1 MTTIYDTSILPYN
14 GDGKTYMESLEIDSW
29 NKFVDVAMES
39 VGMSDN
45 IEIKDFLYKYPDSI
59 VYEKA
64 VNPNSEISKLL
75 KEAKNE
81 YKTSLKKARKA
92 VKTGD
97 KNTAHKEVNNAISAL
112 MKAQKSSEKIMKE
125 DSTSFNS
132 AMGFV
137 IVTLIDCAKLLLV
150 TFATGGFGTVFVAGY
165 QAIKDIVAVLQTSMN
180 KKDMQPEDYNMLW
193 IRHKTLYAKLIKQL
207 EVFDKSIDEDVDKA
221 TGKNDDNTSFKDKVS
236 AKAKDIKSDIDAK
249 AENIKA
255 KFKKESTDEVDE
267 NAASVVGS
275 LLPQGQGAS
284 GVDDD
289 TVEDMVDSDE
299 DSIIESASDIEWRYV
314 SPLKSKKLIDEF
326 EKLQNYKFPSDY
338 KSIVF
343 KYNGGYPPKN
353 KNLFNAKT
361 YGENVFAGLYSFN
374 KDDDYD
380 KIWSVNKPDENYTFD
395 RNNEPFDKSKYVAFG
410 MTPNGDYL
418 CFVKSNNSIVVVDHE
433 RATNNIYRVAGS
445 FSEFIN
451 NLYSETDDNKFE
463 KDIKES
469 YDEGL
474 IYTTSMMCEAGGIK
488 ETADKI
494 IQKIK
499 SIGHGKDGEVRRN
512 VVQKASKLQTSI
524 ILNQI
529 RMKVE
534 VAKDPKNGKN
544 TATYKNALRETIRL
558 EKELRKI
565 IDLMSD
571 AEKSAF
577 IAFCRELNDSS
588 KETETSMIIDA
599 KESRKATIT
608 TNQGDGKKINKKLG
622 IKTEASE
629 ESSKTDDK
637 KNTKEISSSGL
648 SKLSKIYYAQL
659 DLLEANQE
667 VIVYKRAGIPDKI
680 DKNSDENIKK
690 IEEKIKTMKEALNP
704 AEKVAFTGFT
714 SKAQGVYNKY
724 TSQAV
729 KDITNSED
737 ADDAEATLIDIVD
750 QENAE
755 IAKMYPKYLEDYLEE
770 SVSDYYSEA
779 ANIDKE
785 IQEYIDRLNDKG
797 YKTLYSS
804 PGHNNIRAKED
815 PNKDGVYY
823 GKIYNDARIMFDDDY
838 DFGEAPKYWH
848 WRQVDNKSYLDITPI
863 TFNGDKGTRDKQY
876 AEWKKKYLK
885 SLSDWIDELPDI
897 SDNGKKKDDS
907 DDSKDNNENTDTTDK
922 KDTEEEV
929 KDVEES
935 VMTDLFASMGMI
947 YE

>member
-1 MTTIYDTSILPYN
+1 MTNIYDTSILPYN
-14 GDGKTYMESLEIDSW
+14 GYDNTYMESFEIDSW

-39 VGMSDN
+39 VGMDDN
-45 IEIKDFLYKYPDSI
+45 IEIKDFLYKYADSV

-64 VNPNSEISKLL
+64 INPNSEISKLL

-81 YKTSLKKARKA
+81 YKTNLKKARKA
-92 VKTGD
+92 IKTGD
-97 KNTAHKEVNNAISAL
+97 RATAHKEINNAISAL

-137 IVTLIDCAKLLLV
+137 VVTLIDCAKLFLV
-150 TFATGGFGTVFVAGY
+150 TLATGGIGTVFVAGY
-165 QAIKDIVAVLQTSMN
+165 QAIKDIVAVLQSSMN

-193 IRHKTLYAKLIKQL
+193 LRHKTLYSKLIKQL
-207 EVFDKSIDEDVDKA
+207 EVFDKSIDEAADKA
-221 TGKNDDNTSFKDKVS
+221 TGKNNVNSTSLKDKVS
-236 AKAKDIKSDIDAK
+236 AKAKDIKSGIDTK

-255 KFKKESTDEVDE
+255 KFKKESADEVDE
-267 NAASVVGS
+267 NAASVIGS
-275 LLPQGQGAS
+275 LLPQGQGAY
-284 GVDDD
+284 GVNDD

-299 DSIIESASDIEWRYV
+299 D
-314 SPLKSKKLIDEF
+314 
-326 EKLQNYKFPSDY
+326 N
-338 KSIVF
+338 
-343 KYNGGYPPKN
+343 
-353 KNLFNAKT
+353 
-361 YGENVFAGLYSFN
+361 
-374 KDDDYD
+374 
-380 KIWSVNKPDENYTFD
+380 FD
-395 RNNEPFDKSKYVAFG
+395 Q
-410 MTPNGDYL
+410 L
-418 CFVKSNNSIVVVDHE
+418 E
-433 RATNNIYRVAGS
+433 R
-445 FSEFIN
+445 
-451 NLYSETDDNKFE
+451 
-463 KDIKES
+463 DIKES
-469 YDEGL
+469 YDENI

-512 VVQKASKLQTSI
+512 VIQKASKLQTSI

-558 EKELRKI
+558 EKDLRKVI
-565 IDLMSD
+565 EIMSD

-577 IAFCRELNDSS
+577 TAFCRELSKSS
-588 KETETSMIIDA
+588 KETETAMVSDA
-599 KESRKATIT
+599 KDARKSTIT

-622 IKTEASE
+622 IKTESVFDNIKKSSFDKICEHQLAIIALSNGVWKIFDELGYSE
-629 ESSKTDDK
+629 RYGDRESLIKQHEDKIQKINDKLTPDEKKEFNKFKETALNIYNKYTKQAIRNVIKSEPYTEKEVKKAAEECDNKAKAELRKLYPGSKISLLKESADDK
-637 KNTKEISSSGL
+637 KTSGD

-680 DKNSDENIKK
+680 DKKSSENIKK
-690 IEEKIKTMKEALNP
+690 IEEKIKTMKEGLNP

-714 SKAQGVYNKY
+714 SKAQGIYNKY

-729 KDITNSED
+729 KEITNSED

-804 PGHNNIRAKED
+804 PGHQNIKAKED

-823 GKIYNDARIMFDDDY
+823 GKIYNDARIMFDDKY
-838 DFGEAPKYWH
+838 NFGVAPKYWY
-848 WRQVDNKSYLDITPI
+848 WRQVDGKSYLDIIPI
-863 TFNGDKGTRDKQY
+863 TFNRDKDSRDKQY

-885 SLSDWIDELPDI
+885 SLSDWIDELPDA
-897 SDNGKKKDDS
+897 SDNGKKKDES
-907 DDSKDNNENTDTTDK
+907 DGSKGNTEDIDTTDK
-922 KDTEEEV
+922 NDTTEEEV
-929 KDVEES
+929 KDMEES
-935 VMTDLFASMGMI
+935 VMSNLFASMGII
-947 YE
+947 YG

>member
-1 MTTIYDTSILPYN
+1 MTNIYDTSILQYN
-14 GDGKTYMESLEIDSW
+14 GDGNAYMESLEIDSW

-45 IEIKDFLYKYPDSI
+45 IEIKDFLYKYADSM

-64 VNPNSEISKLL
+64 VDPNREISKLL
-75 KEAKNE
+75 REAKNE

-92 VKTGD
+92 IKTGD
-97 KNTAHKEVNNAISAL
+97 KNTAHTEVNNAIAAL
-112 MKAQKSSEKIMKE
+112 TKAQKSSEKIMKE

-137 IVTLIDCAKLLLV
+137 VVTLIDCAKYLLI
-150 TFATGGFGTVFVAGY
+150 TIATGGIGTVFVAGY
-165 QAIKDIVAVLQTSMN
+165 KAIKDIVAVLQSSMN

-193 IRHKTLYAKLIKQL
+193 IRHKTLYSKLIKQL
-207 EVFDKSIDEDVDKA
+207 EVFDKSIDDAADKA
-221 TGKNDDNTSFKDKVS
+221 TGKNTGDNTSLKDKVS
-236 AKAKDIKSDIDAK
+236 AKAKNIKSGIDAK
-249 AENIKA
+249 AESIKA

-267 NAASVVGS
+267 TASTIGA

-299 DSIIESASDIEWRYV
+299 D
-314 SPLKSKKLIDEF
+314 
-326 EKLQNYKFPSDY
+326 
-338 KSIVF
+338 
-343 KYNGGYPPKN
+343 
-353 KNLFNAKT
+353 NLDQ
-361 YGENVFAGLYSFN
+361 L
-374 KDDDYD
+374 
-380 KIWSVNKPDENYTFD
+380 
-395 RNNEPFDKSKYVAFG
+395 
-410 MTPNGDYL
+410 
-418 CFVKSNNSIVVVDHE
+418 E
-433 RATNNIYRVAGS
+433 R
-445 FSEFIN
+445 
-451 NLYSETDDNKFE
+451 
-463 KDIKES
+463 DIKES
-469 YDEGL
+469 YDENI

-488 ETADKI
+488 EAADKI

-512 VVQKASKLQTSI
+512 VIQKASKLQTSI

-558 EKELRKI
+558 EKDLRKVI
-565 IDLMSD
+565 GLMSD
-571 AEKSAF
+571 AEKDAF
-577 IAFCRELNDSS
+577 TAFCRELSKSS
-588 KETETSMIIDA
+588 KETETAMVSDA
-599 KESRKATIT
+599 KEARKATIT
-608 TNQGDGKKINKKLG
+608 TNQGDGTKINKKLG
-622 IKTEASE
+622 IKTESGKVKVFDKASWHIDGGEDPKKVVTRFKDIFICLKKLHLLNDDGLEVLDNAMDDSVSLHQGLVTDEGYDFLTKYYDKSIIASE
-629 ESSKTDDK
+629 LK
-637 KNTKEISSSGL
+637 KNYEIFKKEYVKTEAATDKQSLGN

-680 DKNSDENIKK
+680 DKKSAENIKK
-690 IEEKIKTMKEALNP
+690 IEEKIKTMKEGLNP

-729 KDITNSED
+729 KEITNSED
-737 ADDAEATLIDIVD
+737 ADDAEATLVDIVD

-770 SVSDYYSEA
+770 SVYDYYSEA

-785 IQEYIDRLNDKG
+785 MQKYIDKLNDKG

-804 PGHNNIRAKED
+804 PGHDNIRAKED

-823 GKIYNDARIMFDDDY
+823 GKIYCDARLMFGDNY

-848 WRQVDNKSYLDITPI
+848 WRQVDGKSYLDITPI
-863 TFNGDKGTRDKQY
+863 TFKGDDSSRDKQY
-876 AEWKKKYLK
+876 AEWKEKYLK
-885 SLSDWIDELPDI
+885 SLDEWIDELPDA
-897 SDNGKKKDDS
+897 SDNGKKKKDDS
-907 DDSKDNNENTDTTDK
+907 DDSKDNTEDTDTADK
-922 KDTEEEV
+922 KDAEEEV
-929 KDVEES
+929 KEVEES
-935 VMTDLFASMGMI
+935 VMTDLFASMGMF
-947 YE
+947 YV

>member
-1 MTTIYDTSILPYN
+1 MTNIYDTSILSYN
-14 GDGKTYMESLEIDSW
+14 GDGNAYMESLEIDSW

-45 IEIKDFLYKYPDSI
+45 IEIKDFLYKYADSM

-75 KEAKNE
+75 REAKNE

-92 VKTGD
+92 IKTGD
-97 KNTAHKEVNNAISAL
+97 KNTAHAEVNNAIAAL
-112 MKAQKSSEKIMKE
+112 TKAQKSSEKIMKE

-137 IVTLIDCAKLLLV
+137 VVTLIDCAKYLLI
-150 TFATGGFGTVFVAGY
+150 TIATGIGAVFVAGY
-165 QAIKDIVAVLQTSMN
+165 KAIKDIVAVLQSSMN

-207 EVFDKSIDEDVDKA
+207 EVFDKSIDEAADKA
-221 TGKNDDNTSFKDKVS
+221 TGKNTGDNTSLKDKVS
-236 AKAKDIKSDIDAK
+236 AKAKDIKSGIDAK
-249 AENIKA
+249 AESIKA

-267 NAASVVGS
+267 TASTIGS
-275 LLPQGQGAS
+275 LLPQGQGVS
-284 GVDDD
+284 GVNDD

-299 DSIIESASDIEWRYV
+299 D
-314 SPLKSKKLIDEF
+314 
-326 EKLQNYKFPSDY
+326 
-338 KSIVF
+338 
-343 KYNGGYPPKN
+343 
-353 KNLFNAKT
+353 NLDQ
-361 YGENVFAGLYSFN
+361 L
-374 KDDDYD
+374 
-380 KIWSVNKPDENYTFD
+380 
-395 RNNEPFDKSKYVAFG
+395 
-410 MTPNGDYL
+410 
-418 CFVKSNNSIVVVDHE
+418 E
-433 RATNNIYRVAGS
+433 R
-445 FSEFIN
+445 
-451 NLYSETDDNKFE
+451 
-463 KDIKES
+463 DIKES
-469 YDEGL
+469 YDENI

-488 ETADKI
+488 EAADKI

-512 VVQKASKLQTSI
+512 VIQKASKLQTSI

-558 EKELRKI
+558 EKDLRKVI
-565 IDLMSD
+565 ELMSD

-577 IAFCRELNDSS
+577 TAFCRELSKSS
-588 KETETSMIIDA
+588 KETETSMISDA
-599 KESRKATIT
+599 KEARKATIT

-622 IKTEASE
+622 IKTEA
-629 ESSKTDDK
+629 TDDTK
-637 KNTKEISSSGL
+637 KDTKEVSGSN

-680 DKNSDENIKK
+680 DKKSAENIKK
-690 IEEKIKTMKEALNP
+690 IEEKIKTMKEGLNP

-729 KDITNSED
+729 KEITNSED
-737 ADDAEATLIDIVD
+737 ADDAEATLVDIVD

-785 IQEYIDRLNDKG
+785 MQKYIDKLNDKG

-804 PGHNNIRAKED
+804 PGHDNIRAKED
-815 PNKDGVYY
+815 TNKDGVYY
-823 GKIYNDARIMFDDDY
+823 GKIYNDARLMFGADY
-838 DFGEAPKYWH
+838 NFGEAPKYWH
-848 WRQVDNKSYLDITPI
+848 WRQVDGKSYLDITPI
-863 TFNGDKGTRDKQY
+863 TFKGDDSSRDKQY

-885 SLSDWIDELPDI
+885 SLDEWIDGLPDA
-897 SDNGKKKDDS
+897 SDNGKKKNGDS
-907 DDSKDNNENTDTTDK
+907 DDSNDNTEDTDTADK
-922 KDTEEEV
+922 KDAEEEV
-929 KDVEES
+929 KEVEES
-935 VMTDLFASMGMI
+935 VMTDLFASMGMF
-947 YE
+947 YV

>member
-1 MTTIYDTSILPYN
+1 MTNIYDTSILPYN
-14 GDGKTYMESLEIDSW
+14 GYDNTYMESFEIDSW

-39 VGMSDN
+39 VGMDDN
-45 IEIKDFLYKYPDSI
+45 IEIKDFLYKYADSV

-64 VNPNSEISKLL
+64 INPNSEISKLL

-81 YKTSLKKARKA
+81 YKTNLKKARKA
-92 VKTGD
+92 IKTGD
-97 KNTAHKEVNNAISAL
+97 RATAHKEINNAISAL

-137 IVTLIDCAKLLLV
+137 VVTLIDCAKLFLV
-150 TFATGGFGTVFVAGY
+150 TLATGGIGTVFVAGY
-165 QAIKDIVAVLQTSMN
+165 QAIKDIVAVLQSSMN

-193 IRHKTLYAKLIKQL
+193 LRHKTLYSKLIKQL
-207 EVFDKSIDEDVDKA
+207 EVFDKSIDDAVDKD
-221 TGKNDDNTSFKDKVS
+221 TGKNTGNNTSLKDKVS
-236 AKAKDIKSDIDAK
+236 AKAKDIKSKIDTK

-255 KFKKESTDEVDE
+255 KFKKESADEVDE
-267 NAASVVGS
+267 NAASVVSS
-275 LLPQGQGAS
+275 LLPQGQGAY
-284 GVDDD
+284 GVNDD

-299 DSIIESASDIEWRYV
+299 DN
-314 SPLKSKKLIDEF
+314 IDQF
-326 EKLQNYKFPSDY
+326 E
-338 KSIVF
+338 
-343 KYNGGYPPKN
+343 
-353 KNLFNAKT
+353 
-361 YGENVFAGLYSFN
+361 
-374 KDDDYD
+374 
-380 KIWSVNKPDENYTFD
+380 
-395 RNNEPFDKSKYVAFG
+395 R
-410 MTPNGDYL
+410 
-418 CFVKSNNSIVVVDHE
+418 
-433 RATNNIYRVAGS
+433 
-445 FSEFIN
+445 
-451 NLYSETDDNKFE
+451 
-463 KDIKES
+463 DIKES
-469 YDEGL
+469 YDENI

-499 SIGHGKDGEVRRN
+499 NIGHGKDGEVRRN
-512 VVQKASKLQTSI
+512 VIQKASKLQTSI

-558 EKELRKI
+558 EKDLRKVI
-565 IDLMSD
+565 GLMSD
-571 AEKSAF
+571 VEKDAF
-577 IAFCRELNDSS
+577 TAFCRELSKSS
-588 KETETSMIIDA
+588 KETETTMVSDA
-599 KESRKATIT
+599 KEARKATIT

-622 IKTEASE
+622 IKTEAA
-629 ESSKTDDK
+629 DDTK
-637 KNTKEISSSGL
+637 KDTKEASGNN
-648 SKLSKIYYAQL
+648 KLSKIYYTQL

-680 DKNSDENIKK
+680 DKKSAENIKK
-690 IEEKIKTMKEALNP
+690 IEEKIKAMKECLNP

-714 SKAQGVYNKY
+714 SKAQGIYNKY

-729 KDITNSED
+729 KEITNSED

-804 PGHNNIRAKED
+804 PGHQNIKAKED

-823 GKIYNDARIMFDDDY
+823 EKIYNDARIMFDDKY
-838 DFGEAPKYWH
+838 NFGVAPKYWY
-848 WRQVDNKSYLDITPI
+848 WRQVDGKSYLDIIPI
-863 TFNGDKGTRDKQY
+863 TFSRDKDSRDKQY

-885 SLSDWIDELPDI
+885 SLSDWIDELPDA
-897 SDNGKKKDDS
+897 SDNGKKKDES
-907 DDSKDNNENTDTTDK
+907 YDSKGNAEDIDTTDK
-922 KDTEEEV
+922 NDTTEEEV
-929 KDVEES
+929 KEVEES
-935 VMTDLFASMGMI
+935 VMSNLFASMGMI
-947 YE
+947 YG

>member
-1 MTTIYDTSILPYN
+1 MTNIYDTSILSYN
-14 GDGKTYMESLEIDSW
+14 GDGNAYMESLEIDSW

-45 IEIKDFLYKYPDSI
+45 IEIKDFLYKYADSM

-64 VNPNSEISKLL
+64 VDPNREISKLL
-75 KEAKNE
+75 REAKNE

-92 VKTGD
+92 IKTGD
-97 KNTAHKEVNNAISAL
+97 KNTAHAEVNNAIAAL
-112 MKAQKSSEKIMKE
+112 TKAQKSSEKIMKE

-137 IVTLIDCAKLLLV
+137 VVTLIDCAKYLLI
-150 TFATGGFGTVFVAGY
+150 TIATGGIGTVFVAGY
-165 QAIKDIVAVLQTSMN
+165 KAIKDIVAVLQSSMN

-207 EVFDKSIDEDVDKA
+207 EVFDKSIDDAADKA
-221 TGKNDDNTSFKDKVS
+221 TGKNTDDKTSLKDKVS
-236 AKAKDIKSDIDAK
+236 AKAES
-249 AENIKA
+249 IKA

-267 NAASVVGS
+267 TASTIGS
-275 LLPQGQGAS
+275 LLPQGQGVS

-299 DSIIESASDIEWRYV
+299 D
-314 SPLKSKKLIDEF
+314 
-326 EKLQNYKFPSDY
+326 
-338 KSIVF
+338 
-343 KYNGGYPPKN
+343 
-353 KNLFNAKT
+353 NLDQ
-361 YGENVFAGLYSFN
+361 L
-374 KDDDYD
+374 
-380 KIWSVNKPDENYTFD
+380 
-395 RNNEPFDKSKYVAFG
+395 
-410 MTPNGDYL
+410 
-418 CFVKSNNSIVVVDHE
+418 E
-433 RATNNIYRVAGS
+433 R
-445 FSEFIN
+445 
-451 NLYSETDDNKFE
+451 
-463 KDIKES
+463 DIKES
-469 YDEGL
+469 YDENI

-488 ETADKI
+488 EAADKI

-499 SIGHGKDGEVRRN
+499 SIGHGKDDEVRRN
-512 VVQKASKLQTSI
+512 VIQKASKLQTSI

-558 EKELRKI
+558 EKDLRKVI
-565 IDLMSD
+565 GLMSD
-571 AEKSAF
+571 AEKDAF
-577 IAFCRELNDSS
+577 TAFCRELSKSS
-588 KETETSMIIDA
+588 KETETAMVSDA
-599 KESRKATIT
+599 KEARKATIT

-622 IKTEASE
+622 IKTEAA
-629 ESSKTDDK
+629 DDTK
-637 KNTKEISSSGL
+637 KDTKEVSG
-648 SKLSKIYYAQL
+648 SNNKLSKIYYAQL

-680 DKNSDENIKK
+680 DKKSADNIKK
-690 IEEKIKTMKEALNP
+690 IEEKIKSMKEGLNP

-729 KDITNSED
+729 KEITNSED
-737 ADDAEATLIDIVD
+737 ADDAEATLVDIVD

-770 SVSDYYSEA
+770 SVYDYYSEA

-785 IQEYIDRLNDKG
+785 MQKYIDKLNNKG

-804 PGHNNIRAKED
+804 PGHDNIRAKED

-823 GKIYNDARIMFDDDY
+823 GKIYCDARLMFGDNY

-848 WRQVDNKSYLDITPI
+848 WRHVDGKSYLDITPI
-863 TFNGDKGTRDKQY
+863 TFKGDDGSRDKQY
-876 AEWKKKYLK
+876 AEWKEKYLK
-885 SLSDWIDELPDI
+885 SLDEWIDELPDA
-897 SDNGKKKDDS
+897 SDNGKKKKDDS
-907 DDSKDNNENTDTTDK
+907 DDSKDSIEDADTTDK

-929 KDVEES
+929 KEVEES
-935 VMTDLFASMGMI
+935 VMTDLFASMGMF
-947 YE
+947 YV

>member
-1 MTTIYDTSILPYN
+1 MTNIYDTSILPYN
-14 GDGKTYMESLEIDSW
+14 GMESLEIDSW

-39 VGMSDN
+39 VGMDDN
-45 IEIKDFLYKYPDSI
+45 IEIKDFLYKYADSV

-64 VNPNSEISKLL
+64 INPNSEISKLL

-81 YKTSLKKARKA
+81 YKTNLKKARKA
-92 VKTGD
+92 IKTGD
-97 KNTAHKEVNNAISAL
+97 RATAHKEINNAISAL

-137 IVTLIDCAKLLLV
+137 VVTLIDCAKLFLV
-150 TFATGGFGTVFVAGY
+150 TLATGGIGTAFVAGY
-165 QAIKDIVAVLQTSMN
+165 QAIKDIVAVLQSSMN

-207 EVFDKSIDEDVDKA
+207 EVFDKSIDEAADKA
-221 TGKNDDNTSFKDKVS
+221 TGKNNVNSTSFKDKVS
-236 AKAKDIKSDIDAK
+236 AKAKDIKSKIDTK

-255 KFKKESTDEVDE
+255 KFKKESADDVDE
-267 NAASVVGS
+267 NAASVVSS
-275 LLPQGQGAS
+275 LLPQGQGAY
-284 GVDDD
+284 GVNDD

-299 DSIIESASDIEWRYV
+299 DN
-314 SPLKSKKLIDEF
+314 IDQF
-326 EKLQNYKFPSDY
+326 E
-338 KSIVF
+338 
-343 KYNGGYPPKN
+343 
-353 KNLFNAKT
+353 
-361 YGENVFAGLYSFN
+361 
-374 KDDDYD
+374 
-380 KIWSVNKPDENYTFD
+380 
-395 RNNEPFDKSKYVAFG
+395 R
-410 MTPNGDYL
+410 
-418 CFVKSNNSIVVVDHE
+418 
-433 RATNNIYRVAGS
+433 
-445 FSEFIN
+445 
-451 NLYSETDDNKFE
+451 
-463 KDIKES
+463 DIKES
-469 YDEGL
+469 YDENI

-499 SIGHGKDGEVRRN
+499 NIGHGKDGEVRRN
-512 VVQKASKLQTSI
+512 VIQKASKLQTSI

-558 EKELRKI
+558 EKDLRKVI
-565 IDLMSD
+565 GLMSD
-571 AEKSAF
+571 VEKDAF
-577 IAFCRELNDSS
+577 TAFCRELSKSS
-588 KETETSMIIDA
+588 KETETTMVSDA
-599 KESRKATIT
+599 KEARKATIT

-622 IKTEASE
+622 IKTEAA
-629 ESSKTDDK
+629 DDTK
-637 KNTKEISSSGL
+637 KDTKEASGNN
-648 SKLSKIYYAQL
+648 KLSKIYYTQL

-667 VIVYKRAGIPDKI
+667 IIVYKRAGIPDKI
-680 DKNSDENIKK
+680 DKKSDENIKK
-690 IEEKIKTMKEALNP
+690 IEEKIKTMKEGLNP

-714 SKAQGVYNKY
+714 SKAQGIYNKY

-729 KDITNSED
+729 KEITNSED

-804 PGHNNIRAKED
+804 PGHQNIKAKED

-823 GKIYNDARIMFDDDY
+823 GKIYNDARIMFDDKY
-838 DFGEAPKYWH
+838 NFGVAPKYWY
-848 WRQVDNKSYLDITPI
+848 WRQVDGKSYLDIIPI
-863 TFNGDKGTRDKQY
+863 TFNRDKDSRDKQY

-885 SLSDWIDELPDI
+885 SLSDWIDELPDA
-897 SDNGKKKDDS
+897 SDNGKKKDES
-907 DDSKDNNENTDTTDK
+907 DDSKGNTEDSKNTDK
-922 KDTEEEV
+922 NDTSEEEV
-929 KDVEES
+929 KDMEES
-935 VMTDLFASMGMI
+935 VMSNLFASMGMI
-947 YE
+947 YG

>member
-1 MTTIYDTSILPYN
+1 MTNIYDTSILPYN
-14 GDGKTYMESLEIDSW
+14 GYDNTYMESLEIDSW

-39 VGMSDN
+39 VGMDDN
-45 IEIKDFLYKYPDSI
+45 IEIKDFLYKYADSV

-64 VNPNSEISKLL
+64 INPNSEISKLL

-81 YKTSLKKARKA
+81 YKTNLKKARKA
-92 VKTGD
+92 IKTGD
-97 KNTAHKEVNNAISAL
+97 RATAHKEINNAISAL

-137 IVTLIDCAKLLLV
+137 VVTLIDCAKLFLV
-150 TFATGGFGTVFVAGY
+150 TLATGGIGTVFVAGY
-165 QAIKDIVAVLQTSMN
+165 QAIKDIVAVLQSSMN

-193 IRHKTLYAKLIKQL
+193 LRHKTLYSKLIKQL
-207 EVFDKSIDEDVDKA
+207 EVFDKSIDEAADKA
-221 TGKNDDNTSFKDKVS
+221 TGNNNVNSTSLKDKVS
-236 AKAKDIKSDIDAK
+236 AKAKDIKSKIDTK

-255 KFKKESTDEVDE
+255 KFKKESADDVDE
-267 NAASVVGS
+267 NAASVVSS
-275 LLPQGQGAS
+275 LLPQGQGAY
-284 GVDDD
+284 GVNDD

-299 DSIIESASDIEWRYV
+299 D
-314 SPLKSKKLIDEF
+314 
-326 EKLQNYKFPSDY
+326 N
-338 KSIVF
+338 
-343 KYNGGYPPKN
+343 
-353 KNLFNAKT
+353 
-361 YGENVFAGLYSFN
+361 
-374 KDDDYD
+374 
-380 KIWSVNKPDENYTFD
+380 FD
-395 RNNEPFDKSKYVAFG
+395 Q
-410 MTPNGDYL
+410 L
-418 CFVKSNNSIVVVDHE
+418 E
-433 RATNNIYRVAGS
+433 R
-445 FSEFIN
+445 
-451 NLYSETDDNKFE
+451 
-463 KDIKES
+463 DIKES
-469 YDEGL
+469 YDENI

-499 SIGHGKDGEVRRN
+499 NIGHGKDGEVRRN
-512 VVQKASKLQTSI
+512 VIQKASKLQTSI

-558 EKELRKI
+558 EKDLRKVI
-565 IDLMSD
+565 GLMSD
-571 AEKSAF
+571 VEKDAF
-577 IAFCRELNDSS
+577 TAFCRELSKSS
-588 KETETSMIIDA
+588 KETETTMVSDA
-599 KESRKATIT
+599 KEARKATIT

-622 IKTEASE
+622 IKTEAA
-629 ESSKTDDK
+629 DDTK
-637 KNTKEISSSGL
+637 KDTKEASGNN
-648 SKLSKIYYAQL
+648 KLSKIYYTQL

-667 VIVYKRAGIPDKI
+667 IIVYKRAGIPDKI
-680 DKNSDENIKK
+680 DKKSAENIKK
-690 IEEKIKTMKEALNP
+690 IEEKIKAMKECLNP

-729 KDITNSED
+729 KEIINSED

-804 PGHNNIRAKED
+804 PGHQNIKAKED

-823 GKIYNDARIMFDDDY
+823 GKIYNDARIMFDDKY
-838 DFGEAPKYWH
+838 NFGVAPKYWY
-848 WRQVDNKSYLDITPI
+848 WRQVDGKSYLDIIPI
-863 TFNGDKGTRDKQY
+863 TFSRDKDSRDKQY
-876 AEWKKKYLK
+876 SEWKKKYLK
-885 SLSDWIDELPDI
+885 SLSDWIDELPDA
-897 SDNGKKKDDS
+897 SDNGKKKDES
-907 DDSKDNNENTDTTDK
+907 DDSKGNTEDSKTTDK
-922 KDTEEEV
+922 NDTSEEEV
-929 KDVEES
+929 KDMEES
-935 VMTDLFASMGMI
+935 VMSNLFASMGMI
-947 YE
+947 YG

>member
-1 MTTIYDTSILPYN
+1 MTNIYDTSILSYN
-14 GDGKTYMESLEIDSW
+14 GDGNAYMESLEIDSW

-45 IEIKDFLYKYPDSI
+45 IEIKDFLYKYADSM

-75 KEAKNE
+75 REAKNE

-92 VKTGD
+92 IKTGD
-97 KNTAHKEVNNAISAL
+97 KATAHNEVNNAIAAL
-112 MKAQKSSEKIMKE
+112 TKAQKSSEKIMKE

-137 IVTLIDCAKLLLV
+137 VVTLIDCAKYLLV
-150 TFATGGFGTVFVAGY
+150 TLATGGIGTVFVAGY
-165 QAIKDIVAVLQTSMN
+165 KAIKDIVAVLQSSMN

-207 EVFDKSIDEDVDKA
+207 EVFDKSIDEAADKA
-221 TGKNDDNTSFKDKVS
+221 TGKNTGDNTSLKDKVS
-236 AKAKDIKSDIDAK
+236 AKAKDIKSGIDAK
-249 AENIKA
+249 AESIKA

-267 NAASVVGS
+267 TASTIGS

-299 DSIIESASDIEWRYV
+299 D
-314 SPLKSKKLIDEF
+314 
-326 EKLQNYKFPSDY
+326 
-338 KSIVF
+338 
-343 KYNGGYPPKN
+343 
-353 KNLFNAKT
+353 NLDQ
-361 YGENVFAGLYSFN
+361 L
-374 KDDDYD
+374 
-380 KIWSVNKPDENYTFD
+380 
-395 RNNEPFDKSKYVAFG
+395 
-410 MTPNGDYL
+410 
-418 CFVKSNNSIVVVDHE
+418 E
-433 RATNNIYRVAGS
+433 R
-445 FSEFIN
+445 
-451 NLYSETDDNKFE
+451 
-463 KDIKES
+463 DIKES
-469 YDEGL
+469 YDENI

-488 ETADKI
+488 EAADKI

-512 VVQKASKLQTSI
+512 VIQKASKLQTSI

-558 EKELRKI
+558 EKDLRKVI
-565 IDLMSD
+565 GLMSD

-577 IAFCRELNDSS
+577 TAFCRELSKSS
-588 KETETSMIIDA
+588 KETETTMVSDA
-599 KESRKATIT
+599 KEARKATIT

-622 IKTEASE
+622 IKTEAA
-629 ESSKTDDK
+629 DNK
-637 KNTKEISSSGL
+637 KKADTKETSGNN
-648 SKLSKIYYAQL
+648 KLSKIYYAQL

-680 DKNSDENIKK
+680 DKKSAENIKK
-690 IEEKIKTMKEALNP
+690 IEEKIKTMKEGLNP

-729 KDITNSED
+729 KEITNSED

-750 QENAE
+750 QENSE

-785 IQEYIDRLNDKG
+785 MQKYIDKLNDKG

-804 PGHNNIRAKED
+804 PGHDNIRAKED

-823 GKIYNDARIMFDDDY
+823 GKIYNDARLMFGDDY
-838 DFGEAPKYWH
+838 NFGEAPKYWH
-848 WRQVDNKSYLDITPI
+848 WRQVDGKSYLDITPI
-863 TFNGDKGTRDKQY
+863 TFKGDDSSRDKQY

-885 SLSDWIDELPDI
+885 SLDEWIDELPDA
-897 SDNGKKKDDS
+897 SDNGKKKNGDS
-907 DDSKDNNENTDTTDK
+907 DDSNDNTEDTDTADK
-922 KDTEEEV
+922 KDAEEEV
-929 KDVEES
+929 KEVEES
-935 VMTDLFASMGMI
+935 VMTDLFASMGMF
-947 YE
+947 YV

>member
-1 MTTIYDTSILPYN
+1 MTNIYDTSILPYN
-14 GDGKTYMESLEIDSW
+14 GDGKAYMESLEIDSW

-45 IEIKDFLYKYPDSI
+45 IEIKDFLYKYADSM

-64 VNPNSEISKLL
+64 VDPNREISKLL
-75 KEAKNE
+75 REAKNE

-92 VKTGD
+92 IKTGD
-97 KNTAHKEVNNAISAL
+97 KNTAHAEVNNAIAAL
-112 MKAQKSSEKIMKE
+112 TKAQKSSEKIMKE

-137 IVTLIDCAKLLLV
+137 IVSLIDCAKYLLI
-150 TFATGGFGTVFVAGY
+150 TIATGGIGTVFVAGY
-165 QAIKDIVAVLQTSMN
+165 KAIKDIVAVLQSSMN

-207 EVFDKSIDEDVDKA
+207 EVFDKSIDDAADKA
-221 TGKNDDNTSFKDKVS
+221 AGKNTGDKTSLKDKVS
-236 AKAKDIKSDIDAK
+236 AKAKDIKSGIDAK
-249 AENIKA
+249 TESIKA

-267 NAASVVGS
+267 TASTIGA

-284 GVDDD
+284 GVNDD
-289 TVEDMVDSDE
+289 TVEDMIDSDE
-299 DSIIESASDIEWRYV
+299 D
-314 SPLKSKKLIDEF
+314 
-326 EKLQNYKFPSDY
+326 
-338 KSIVF
+338 
-343 KYNGGYPPKN
+343 
-353 KNLFNAKT
+353 NLDQ
-361 YGENVFAGLYSFN
+361 L
-374 KDDDYD
+374 
-380 KIWSVNKPDENYTFD
+380 
-395 RNNEPFDKSKYVAFG
+395 
-410 MTPNGDYL
+410 
-418 CFVKSNNSIVVVDHE
+418 E
-433 RATNNIYRVAGS
+433 R
-445 FSEFIN
+445 
-451 NLYSETDDNKFE
+451 
-463 KDIKES
+463 DIKES
-469 YDEGL
+469 YDENI

-488 ETADKI
+488 EAADKI

-512 VVQKASKLQTSI
+512 VIQKASKLQTSI

-558 EKELRKI
+558 EKDLRKVI
-565 IDLMSD
+565 ELMSD

-577 IAFCRELNDSS
+577 SAFCRELSKSS
-588 KETETSMIIDA
+588 KETETSMISDA
-599 KESRKATIT
+599 KEVRKATIT

-622 IKTEASE
+622 IKTEAA
-629 ESSKTDDK
+629 DDTK
-637 KNTKEISSSGL
+637 KDDIKETSGNN
-648 SKLSKIYYAQL
+648 KLSKIYYAQL

-680 DKNSDENIKK
+680 DKNSVENIKK
-690 IEEKIKTMKEALNP
+690 IEEKIKTMKEDLNP

-729 KDITNSED
+729 KEITNSED

-785 IQEYIDRLNDKG
+785 MQKYIDKLNDKG

-804 PGHNNIRAKED
+804 PGHDNIRAKED

-823 GKIYNDARIMFDDDY
+823 GKIYCDARLMFDDDY
-838 DFGEAPKYWH
+838 NFGEAPKYWH
-848 WRQVDNKSYLDITPI
+848 WRQVDGKSYLDITPI
-863 TFNGDKGTRDKQY
+863 TFKGDDSSRDKQY
-876 AEWKKKYLK
+876 AEWKEKYLK
-885 SLSDWIDELPDI
+885 SLDEWIDELPDA
-897 SDNGKKKDDS
+897 SDNGKKKKDDS
-907 DDSKDNNENTDTTDK
+907 DDSKDNTEDTDTTDK
-922 KDTEEEV
+922 KDAEEEV
-929 KDVEES
+929 KEVEES
-935 VMTDLFASMGMI
+935 VMTDLFASMGMF
-947 YE
+947 YV

>member
-1 MTTIYDTSILPYN
+1 MINIYDTSIPPYN
-14 GDGKTYMESLEIDSW
+14 GYDNTYMESLEIDSW

-39 VGMSDN
+39 VGMDDN
-45 IEIKDFLYKYPDSI
+45 IEIKDFLYKYADSV

-64 VNPNSEISKLL
+64 INPNSEISKLL

-81 YKTSLKKARKA
+81 YKTNLKKARKA
-92 VKTGD
+92 IKTGD
-97 KNTAHKEVNNAISAL
+97 RATAHKEINNAISAL

-132 AMGFV
+132 VMGFV
-137 IVTLIDCAKLLLV
+137 VVTLIDCAKLFLV
-150 TFATGGFGTVFVAGY
+150 TLATGGIGTVFVAGY
-165 QAIKDIVAVLQTSMN
+165 QAIKDIVAVLQSSMN

-193 IRHKTLYAKLIKQL
+193 LRHKTLYSKLIKQL
-207 EVFDKSIDEDVDKA
+207 EVFDKSIDEAADKA
-221 TGKNDDNTSFKDKVS
+221 TGKNNVNSTSLKDKVS
-236 AKAKDIKSDIDAK
+236 AKAKDIKSGIDTK

-255 KFKKESTDEVDE
+255 KFKKESADEVDE
-267 NAASVVGS
+267 NAASVIGS
-275 LLPQGQGAS
+275 LLPQGQGAY
-284 GVDDD
+284 GVNDD

-299 DSIIESASDIEWRYV
+299 D
-314 SPLKSKKLIDEF
+314 
-326 EKLQNYKFPSDY
+326 N
-338 KSIVF
+338 
-343 KYNGGYPPKN
+343 
-353 KNLFNAKT
+353 
-361 YGENVFAGLYSFN
+361 
-374 KDDDYD
+374 
-380 KIWSVNKPDENYTFD
+380 FD
-395 RNNEPFDKSKYVAFG
+395 Q
-410 MTPNGDYL
+410 L
-418 CFVKSNNSIVVVDHE
+418 E
-433 RATNNIYRVAGS
+433 R
-445 FSEFIN
+445 
-451 NLYSETDDNKFE
+451 
-463 KDIKES
+463 DIKES
-469 YDEGL
+469 YDENI

-499 SIGHGKDGEVRRN
+499 NIGHGKDGEVRRN
-512 VVQKASKLQTSI
+512 VIQKASKLQTSI

-558 EKELRKI
+558 EKDLRKVI
-565 IDLMSD
+565 GLMSD
-571 AEKSAF
+571 VEKDAF
-577 IAFCRELNDSS
+577 TAFCRELSKSS
-588 KETETSMIIDA
+588 KETETTMVSDA
-599 KESRKATIT
+599 KEARKATIT

-622 IKTEASE
+622 IKTEAA
-629 ESSKTDDK
+629 DDTK
-637 KNTKEISSSGL
+637 KDTKEASGNN
-648 SKLSKIYYAQL
+648 KLSKIYYTQL

-667 VIVYKRAGIPDKI
+667 IIVYKRAGIPDKI
-680 DKNSDENIKK
+680 DKKSDENIKK
-690 IEEKIKTMKEALNP
+690 IEEKIKAMKECLNP

-729 KDITNSED
+729 KEITNSED

-804 PGHNNIRAKED
+804 PGHQNIKAKED

-823 GKIYNDARIMFDDDY
+823 GKIYNDARIMFDDKY
-838 DFGEAPKYWH
+838 NFGVAPKYWY
-848 WRQVDNKSYLDITPI
+848 WRQVDGKSYLDIIPI
-863 TFNGDKGTRDKQY
+863 TFNRDKDSRDKQY

-885 SLSDWIDELPDI
+885 SLSDWIDELPDA
-897 SDNGKKKDDS
+897 SDNGKKKDES
-907 DDSKDNNENTDTTDK
+907 DDSKGNTEDSKNTDK
-922 KDTEEEV
+922 NDTSEEEV
-929 KDVEES
+929 KDMEES
-935 VMTDLFASMGMI
+935 VMSNLFASMGMI
-947 YE
+947 YG

>member
-1 MTTIYDTSILPYN
+1 MTNIYDTSILPYN
-14 GDGKTYMESLEIDSW
+14 GDGKAYMESLEIDSW

-45 IEIKDFLYKYPDSI
+45 IEIKDFLYKYADSM

-64 VNPNSEISKLL
+64 VGPNSEISKLL
-75 KEAKNE
+75 RDAKKE
-81 YKTSLKKARKA
+81 YKTSLKNARKA
-92 VKTGD
+92 IKIGD
-97 KNTAHKEVNNAISAL
+97 KSTAHAEVNNAIAAL
-112 MKAQKSSEKIMKE
+112 TKAQESSEKIMKE

-137 IVTLIDCAKLLLV
+137 VVTLIDCAKYLLV
-150 TFATGGFGTVFVAGY
+150 TLATGGIVTVFVAGY
-165 QAIKDIVAVLQTSMN
+165 KAIKDIVAIMQTSMN

-193 IRHKTLYAKLIKQL
+193 VRHKTLYAKLIKQL
-207 EVFDKSIDEDVDKA
+207 EVFDKSIDDAADKA
-221 TGKNDDNTSFKDKVS
+221 TGKNTGDNISLKDKVS
-236 AKAKDIKSDIDAK
+236 AKAKDIKSGIDAK
-249 AENIKA
+249 AESIKA

-267 NAASVVGS
+267 TASTIGV

-299 DSIIESASDIEWRYV
+299 D
-314 SPLKSKKLIDEF
+314 
-326 EKLQNYKFPSDY
+326 
-338 KSIVF
+338 
-343 KYNGGYPPKN
+343 
-353 KNLFNAKT
+353 NLDQ
-361 YGENVFAGLYSFN
+361 L
-374 KDDDYD
+374 
-380 KIWSVNKPDENYTFD
+380 
-395 RNNEPFDKSKYVAFG
+395 
-410 MTPNGDYL
+410 
-418 CFVKSNNSIVVVDHE
+418 E
-433 RATNNIYRVAGS
+433 R
-445 FSEFIN
+445 
-451 NLYSETDDNKFE
+451 
-463 KDIKES
+463 DIKES
-469 YDEGL
+469 YDENI

-488 ETADKI
+488 EAADKI

-512 VVQKASKLQTSI
+512 VIQKASKLQTSI

-544 TATYKNALRETIRL
+544 TAIYKNALRETIRL
-558 EKELRKI
+558 EKDLRKVI
-565 IDLMSD
+565 ELMSD

-577 IAFCRELNDSS
+577 TAFCRELSKSS
-588 KETETSMIIDA
+588 KETETSMISDA
-599 KESRKATIT
+599 KEARKATIT

-622 IKTEASE
+622 IKTEAA
-629 ESSKTDDK
+629 DDTK
-637 KNTKEISSSGL
+637 KDTKEVSG
-648 SKLSKIYYAQL
+648 SNNKLSKIYYAQL

-680 DKNSDENIKK
+680 DKKSAENIKK
-690 IEEKIKTMKEALNP
+690 IEEKIKIMKEGLNP

-729 KDITNSED
+729 KEITNSED

-785 IQEYIDRLNDKG
+785 MQKYIDKLNDKG

-804 PGHNNIRAKED
+804 PGHDNIRAKED

-823 GKIYNDARIMFDDDY
+823 GKIYNDARLMFDEDY
-838 DFGEAPKYWH
+838 DFGDAPKYWH
-848 WRQVDNKSYLDITPI
+848 WRQVDGKSYLDITPI
-863 TFNGDKGTRDKQY
+863 TFKGDEGSRDKQY
-876 AEWKKKYLK
+876 AEWKEKYLK
-885 SLSDWIDELPDI
+885 SLDEWIDELPDA
-897 SDNGKKKDDS
+897 SDNGKKKKDDS
-907 DDSKDNNENTDTTDK
+907 DDSNDNTEDTDTADK
-922 KDTEEEV
+922 KDAEEEV

-935 VMTDLFASMGMI
+935 VMTDLFASMGMF
-947 YE
+947 YV

>member
-1 MTTIYDTSILPYN
+1 MTNIYDTSILSYN
-14 GDGKTYMESLEIDSW
+14 GDGNAYMESLEIDSW

-45 IEIKDFLYKYPDSI
+45 IEIKDFLYKYADSM

-64 VNPNSEISKLL
+64 VDPNREISKLL
-75 KEAKNE
+75 REAKNE

-92 VKTGD
+92 IKTGD
-97 KNTAHKEVNNAISAL
+97 KNTAHAEVNNAIAAL
-112 MKAQKSSEKIMKE
+112 TKAQKSSEKIMKE

-137 IVTLIDCAKLLLV
+137 VVTLIDCAKYLLI
-150 TFATGGFGTVFVAGY
+150 TIATGIGAVFVAGY
-165 QAIKDIVAVLQTSMN
+165 KAIKDIVAVLQSSMN

-207 EVFDKSIDEDVDKA
+207 EVFDKSIDEAADKA
-221 TGKNDDNTSFKDKVS
+221 TGKNTGDNTSLKDKVS
-236 AKAKDIKSDIDAK
+236 AKAKDIKSGIDAK
-249 AENIKA
+249 TESIKA

-267 NAASVVGS
+267 TASTIGA
-275 LLPQGQGAS
+275 LLPQGQGVS

-299 DSIIESASDIEWRYV
+299 D
-314 SPLKSKKLIDEF
+314 
-326 EKLQNYKFPSDY
+326 
-338 KSIVF
+338 
-343 KYNGGYPPKN
+343 
-353 KNLFNAKT
+353 NLDQ
-361 YGENVFAGLYSFN
+361 L
-374 KDDDYD
+374 
-380 KIWSVNKPDENYTFD
+380 
-395 RNNEPFDKSKYVAFG
+395 
-410 MTPNGDYL
+410 
-418 CFVKSNNSIVVVDHE
+418 E
-433 RATNNIYRVAGS
+433 R
-445 FSEFIN
+445 
-451 NLYSETDDNKFE
+451 
-463 KDIKES
+463 DIKES
-469 YDEGL
+469 YDENI

-488 ETADKI
+488 EAADKI

-512 VVQKASKLQTSI
+512 VIQKASKLQTSI

-534 VAKDPKNGKN
+534 VAKDPKNGKT

-558 EKELRKI
+558 EKDLRKVI
-565 IDLMSD
+565 ELMSD
-571 AEKSAF
+571 AEKDVF
-577 IAFCRELNDSS
+577 TAFCRELSKSS
-588 KETETSMIIDA
+588 KETETSMISDA
-599 KESRKATIT
+599 KEVRKATIT

-622 IKTEASE
+622 IKTESGKVKVFDKASWHIDGGEDPKKVVTRFKDIFICLKKLHLLNDDGLEVLDNAMDDSVSLHQGLVTDEGYDFLTKYYDKSIIASE
-629 ESSKTDDK
+629 LK
-637 KNTKEISSSGL
+637 KNYEIFKKEYVKTEASTDKQSLGN

-680 DKNSDENIKK
+680 DKKSADNIKK
-690 IEEKIKTMKEALNP
+690 IEEKIKTMKEGLTP

-729 KDITNSED
+729 KEITNSED
-737 ADDAEATLIDIVD
+737 ADDAEATLVDIVD

-785 IQEYIDRLNDKG
+785 MQKYIDKLNDKG

-804 PGHNNIRAKED
+804 PGHDNIRAKED

-823 GKIYNDARIMFDDDY
+823 GKIYCDARLMFGDNY

-848 WRQVDNKSYLDITPI
+848 WRHVDGKSYLDITPI
-863 TFNGDKGTRDKQY
+863 TFKGDYGSRDKQY
-876 AEWKKKYLK
+876 AEWKEKYLK
-885 SLSDWIDELPDI
+885 SLDEWIDELPDA
-897 SDNGKKKDDS
+897 SDNGKKKKDDS
-907 DDSKDNNENTDTTDK
+907 DDSKDNTEDTDTADK
-922 KDTEEEV
+922 KDAEEEV
-929 KDVEES
+929 KEVEES
-935 VMTDLFASMGMI
+935 VMTDLFASMGMF
-947 YE
+947 YV

>member
-1 MTTIYDTSILPYN
+1 MTNIYDTSILSYN
-14 GDGKTYMESLEIDSW
+14 GDGNAYMESLEIDSW

-45 IEIKDFLYKYPDSI
+45 IEIKDFLYKYADSM

-75 KEAKNE
+75 REAKNE

-92 VKTGD
+92 IKTGD
-97 KNTAHKEVNNAISAL
+97 KNTAHAEVNNAIAAL
-112 MKAQKSSEKIMKE
+112 TKAQKSSEKIMKE

-137 IVTLIDCAKLLLV
+137 VVTLIDCAKYLLI
-150 TFATGGFGTVFVAGY
+150 TIATGIGAVFVAGY
-165 QAIKDIVAVLQTSMN
+165 KAIKDIVAVLQSSMN

-207 EVFDKSIDEDVDKA
+207 EVFDKSIDEAADKA
-221 TGKNDDNTSFKDKVS
+221 TGKNTGDNTSLKDKVS
-236 AKAKDIKSDIDAK
+236 AKAES
-249 AENIKA
+249 IKA

-267 NAASVVGS
+267 TASTIGS

-299 DSIIESASDIEWRYV
+299 D
-314 SPLKSKKLIDEF
+314 
-326 EKLQNYKFPSDY
+326 
-338 KSIVF
+338 
-343 KYNGGYPPKN
+343 
-353 KNLFNAKT
+353 NLDQ
-361 YGENVFAGLYSFN
+361 L
-374 KDDDYD
+374 
-380 KIWSVNKPDENYTFD
+380 
-395 RNNEPFDKSKYVAFG
+395 
-410 MTPNGDYL
+410 
-418 CFVKSNNSIVVVDHE
+418 E
-433 RATNNIYRVAGS
+433 R
-445 FSEFIN
+445 
-451 NLYSETDDNKFE
+451 
-463 KDIKES
+463 DIKES
-469 YDEGL
+469 YDENI

-488 ETADKI
+488 EAADKI

-512 VVQKASKLQTSI
+512 VIQKASKLQTSI

-558 EKELRKI
+558 EKDLRKVI
-565 IDLMSD
+565 ELMSD

-577 IAFCRELNDSS
+577 TAFCRELSKSS
-588 KETETSMIIDA
+588 KETETSMISDA
-599 KESRKATIT
+599 KEARKATIT

-622 IKTEASE
+622 IKTEAA
-629 ESSKTDDK
+629 DDTK
-637 KNTKEISSSGL
+637 KDDTKETSGNN
-648 SKLSKIYYAQL
+648 KLSKIYYAQL

-680 DKNSDENIKK
+680 DKKSADNIKK
-690 IEEKIKTMKEALNP
+690 IEEKIKTMKEGLNP
-704 AEKVAFTGFT
+704 SEKVAFTGFT

-724 TSQAV
+724 TTQAV
-729 KDITNSED
+729 KEITNSED
-737 ADDAEATLIDIVD
+737 ADDAEAILIDIVD

-770 SVSDYYSEA
+770 SVSDYYSET

-785 IQEYIDRLNDKG
+785 MQKYIDKLNDKG

-804 PGHNNIRAKED
+804 PGHDNIRAKED
-815 PNKDGVYY
+815 SNKDGVYY
-823 GKIYNDARIMFDDDY
+823 GKIYCDARLMFGDNY

-848 WRQVDNKSYLDITPI
+848 WRQVDGKSYLDITPI
-863 TFNGDKGTRDKQY
+863 TFKGDDSSRDKQY
-876 AEWKKKYLK
+876 AEWKEKYLK
-885 SLSDWIDELPDI
+885 SLDEWIDELPDA
-897 SDNGKKKDDS
+897 SDNGKKKKDDS
-907 DDSKDNNENTDTTDK
+907 DDSKDNTEDTDTADK
-922 KDTEEEV
+922 KDAEEEV
-929 KDVEES
+929 KEVEES
-935 VMTDLFASMGMI
+935 VMTDLFASMGMF
-947 YE
+947 YV

>member
-1 MTTIYDTSILPYN
+1 MTNIYDTSILPYN

-45 IEIKDFLYKYPDSI
+45 IEIKDFLYKYADSM

-75 KEAKNE
+75 REAKNE

-92 VKTGD
+92 IKTGD
-97 KNTAHKEVNNAISAL
+97 KNTAHAEVNNAIAAL
-112 MKAQKSSEKIMKE
+112 TKAQKSSEKIMKE

-137 IVTLIDCAKLLLV
+137 VVTLIDCAKYLLI
-150 TFATGGFGTVFVAGY
+150 TIATGIGAVFVAGY
-165 QAIKDIVAVLQTSMN
+165 KAIKDIVAVLQSSMN

-207 EVFDKSIDEDVDKA
+207 EVFDKSIDDAADKA
-221 TGKNDDNTSFKDKVS
+221 TGKNTGGNTSLKDKVS
-236 AKAKDIKSDIDAK
+236 AKAKDIKSGIDAK
-249 AENIKA
+249 AESIKA

-267 NAASVVGS
+267 TASTIGA

-284 GVDDD
+284 GVNDD

-299 DSIIESASDIEWRYV
+299 D
-314 SPLKSKKLIDEF
+314 
-326 EKLQNYKFPSDY
+326 
-338 KSIVF
+338 
-343 KYNGGYPPKN
+343 
-353 KNLFNAKT
+353 NL
-361 YGENVFAGLYSFN
+361 
-374 KDDDYD
+374 
-380 KIWSVNKPDENYTFD
+380 D
-395 RNNEPFDKSKYVAFG
+395 R
-410 MTPNGDYL
+410 L
-418 CFVKSNNSIVVVDHE
+418 E
-433 RATNNIYRVAGS
+433 R
-445 FSEFIN
+445 
-451 NLYSETDDNKFE
+451 
-463 KDIKES
+463 DIKES
-469 YDEGL
+469 YDENI

-488 ETADKI
+488 EAADKI

-512 VVQKASKLQTSI
+512 VIQKASKLQTSI

-558 EKELRKI
+558 EKDLRKVI
-565 IDLMSD
+565 GLMSD
-571 AEKSAF
+571 AEKDAF
-577 IAFCRELNDSS
+577 TAFCRELSKSS
-588 KETETSMIIDA
+588 KETENNMVSDA
-599 KESRKATIT
+599 KEARKATIT

-622 IKTEASE
+622 IKTEAA
-629 ESSKTDDK
+629 DDTK
-637 KNTKEISSSGL
+637 KDDIKETSGNN
-648 SKLSKIYYAQL
+648 KLSKIYYAQL

-680 DKNSDENIKK
+680 DKKSADNIKK
-690 IEEKIKTMKEALNP
+690 IEEKIKTMKEGLNP

-729 KDITNSED
+729 KEITNSED

-785 IQEYIDRLNDKG
+785 MQKYIDKLNDKG

-804 PGHNNIRAKED
+804 PGHDNIRARED
-815 PNKDGVYY
+815 SNKDGVYY
-823 GKIYNDARIMFDDDY
+823 GKIYNDARLMFDADY
-838 DFGEAPKYWH
+838 NFGEAPKYWH
-848 WRQVDNKSYLDITPI
+848 WRQVDGKSYLDITPI
-863 TFNGDKGTRDKQY
+863 TFKGDASSRDKQY
-876 AEWKKKYLK
+876 AEWKEKYLK
-885 SLSDWIDELPDI
+885 SLDEWIDELPDA
-897 SDNGKKKDDS
+897 SDNGKKKNDDS
-907 DDSKDNNENTDTTDK
+907 DDSKDNTEDTDTADK
-922 KDTEEEV
+922 KDAEEEV
-929 KDVEES
+929 NEVEES
-935 VMTDLFASMGMI
+935 VMTDLFASMGMF
-947 YE
+947 YV

>member
-1 MTTIYDTSILPYN
+1 MTNIYDTSILSYN
-14 GDGKTYMESLEIDSW
+14 GDGNAYMESLEIDSW

-45 IEIKDFLYKYPDSI
+45 IEIKDFLYKYADSM

-75 KEAKNE
+75 REAKNE

-92 VKTGD
+92 IKTGD
-97 KNTAHKEVNNAISAL
+97 KNTAHAEVNNAIAAL
-112 MKAQKSSEKIMKE
+112 TKAQKSSEKIMKE

-137 IVTLIDCAKLLLV
+137 VVTLIDCAKYLLI
-150 TFATGGFGTVFVAGY
+150 TIATGIGAVFVAGY
-165 QAIKDIVAVLQTSMN
+165 KAIKDIVAVLQSSMN

-207 EVFDKSIDEDVDKA
+207 EVFDKSIDEAADKA
-221 TGKNDDNTSFKDKVS
+221 TGKNTGDNTSLKDKVS
-236 AKAKDIKSDIDAK
+236 AKAES
-249 AENIKA
+249 IKA

-267 NAASVVGS
+267 TASTIGS

-299 DSIIESASDIEWRYV
+299 D
-314 SPLKSKKLIDEF
+314 
-326 EKLQNYKFPSDY
+326 
-338 KSIVF
+338 
-343 KYNGGYPPKN
+343 
-353 KNLFNAKT
+353 NLDQ
-361 YGENVFAGLYSFN
+361 L
-374 KDDDYD
+374 
-380 KIWSVNKPDENYTFD
+380 
-395 RNNEPFDKSKYVAFG
+395 
-410 MTPNGDYL
+410 
-418 CFVKSNNSIVVVDHE
+418 E
-433 RATNNIYRVAGS
+433 R
-445 FSEFIN
+445 
-451 NLYSETDDNKFE
+451 
-463 KDIKES
+463 DIKES
-469 YDEGL
+469 YDENI

-488 ETADKI
+488 EAADKI

-512 VVQKASKLQTSI
+512 VIQKASKLQTSI

-544 TATYKNALRETIRL
+544 SAIYKNALRETIRL
-558 EKELRKI
+558 EKDLRKVI
-565 IDLMSD
+565 ELMSD

-577 IAFCRELNDSS
+577 TAFCRELSKSS
-588 KETETSMIIDA
+588 KETETSMISDA
-599 KESRKATIT
+599 KEARKATIT

-622 IKTEASE
+622 IKTEAA
-629 ESSKTDDK
+629 DDTK
-637 KNTKEISSSGL
+637 KDDTKETSGNN
-648 SKLSKIYYAQL
+648 KLSKIYYAQL

-680 DKNSDENIKK
+680 DKKSAENIKK
-690 IEEKIKTMKEALNP
+690 IEEKIKSMKEGLNP
-704 AEKVAFTGFT
+704 SEKVAFTGFT

-729 KDITNSED
+729 KEITNSED
-737 ADDAEATLIDIVD
+737 ADDAEATLVDIVD

-785 IQEYIDRLNDKG
+785 MQKYIDKLNDKG

-804 PGHNNIRAKED
+804 PGHDNIRAKED

-823 GKIYNDARIMFDDDY
+823 GKIYCDARLMFGDNY
-838 DFGEAPKYWH
+838 DFEEAPKYWH
-848 WRQVDNKSYLDITPI
+848 WRQVDGKSYLDITPI
-863 TFNGDKGTRDKQY
+863 TFKGDEGSRDKQY
-876 AEWKKKYLK
+876 AEWKEKYLK
-885 SLSDWIDELPDI
+885 SLDDWIDELPDA
-897 SDNGKKKDDS
+897 SDNGKQKKDDS
-907 DDSKDNNENTDTTDK
+907 DDSKDNTEDTDTTDK

-929 KDVEES
+929 KEVEES
-935 VMTDLFASMGMI
+935 VMTDLFASMGMF
-947 YE
+947 YV

>member
-1 MTTIYDTSILPYN
+1 MTNIYDTSILPYN
-14 GDGKTYMESLEIDSW
+14 GDGKAYMESLEIDSW

-45 IEIKDFLYKYPDSI
+45 IEIKDFLYKYADSM

-75 KEAKNE
+75 RDAKKE
-81 YKTSLKKARKA
+81 YRTSLKNARKA
-92 VKTGD
+92 IKTGD
-97 KNTAHKEVNNAISAL
+97 KSTAHAEVNNAIAAL
-112 MKAQKSSEKIMKE
+112 KKAHKSSEKIMKE
-125 DSTSFNS
+125 DSTEYHSN
-132 AMGFV
+132 MGFV
-137 IVTLIDCAKLLLV
+137 VVTLIDCAKYLLV
-150 TFATGGFGTVFVAGY
+150 TGPALATGNFAPLFVIAGY
-165 QAIKDIVAVLQTSMN
+165 QAIKDIVAVLQSSMN

-193 IRHKTLYAKLIKQL
+193 IRYKTLYAKLIKQL
-207 EVFDKSIDEDVDKA
+207 EVFDKSIDDSVDKA
-221 TGKNDDNTSFKDKVS
+221 TGKNTGDNTSLKDKVS
-236 AKAKDIKSDIDAK
+236 AKAKNIKSGINTK

-275 LLPQGQGAS
+275 LLPQGQGVS

-289 TVEDMVDSDE
+289 TIEDMVDSDE
-299 DSIIESASDIEWRYV
+299 DN
-314 SPLKSKKLIDEF
+314 IDQF
-326 EKLQNYKFPSDY
+326 E
-338 KSIVF
+338 
-343 KYNGGYPPKN
+343 
-353 KNLFNAKT
+353 
-361 YGENVFAGLYSFN
+361 
-374 KDDDYD
+374 
-380 KIWSVNKPDENYTFD
+380 
-395 RNNEPFDKSKYVAFG
+395 R
-410 MTPNGDYL
+410 
-418 CFVKSNNSIVVVDHE
+418 
-433 RATNNIYRVAGS
+433 
-445 FSEFIN
+445 
-451 NLYSETDDNKFE
+451 
-463 KDIKES
+463 DIKES
-469 YDEGL
+469 YDENI

-499 SIGHGKDGEVRRN
+499 NIGHGKDGEVRRN
-512 VVQKASKLQTSI
+512 VIQKASKLQTSI

-558 EKELRKI
+558 EKDLRKVI
-565 IDLMSD
+565 GLMSD
-571 AEKSAF
+571 AEKDAF
-577 IAFCRELNDSS
+577 TAFCRELSKSS
-588 KETETSMIIDA
+588 KETETTMVSDA
-599 KESRKATIT
+599 KEARKATIT

-622 IKTEASE
+622 IKTEAV
-629 ESSKTDDK
+629 DDTK
-637 KNTKEISSSGL
+637 KDTKGTSGN
-648 SKLSKIYYAQL
+648 SKLSKIYYTQL

-680 DKNSDENIKK
+680 DKKSAENIKK
-690 IEEKIKTMKEALNP
+690 IEEKIKTMKEGLNP

-729 KDITNSED
+729 KEITNSED

-785 IQEYIDRLNDKG
+785 MQKYIDKLNDKG

-804 PGHNNIRAKED
+804 PGHDNIRAKED

-823 GKIYNDARIMFDDDY
+823 GKIYNDARLMFDADY
-838 DFGEAPKYWH
+838 NFGKAPKYWH
-848 WRQVDNKSYLDITPI
+848 WRQVDGKSYLDIIPI
-863 TFNGDKGTRDKQY
+863 TFKGNDSSRDKQY
-876 AEWKKKYLK
+876 AEWKEKYLK
-885 SLSDWIDELPDI
+885 SLDEWIDELPDA
-897 SDNGKKKDDS
+897 SDNGKKKKDDS
-907 DDSKDNNENTDTTDK
+907 NDSNDNTEDTNTADK
-922 KDTEEEV
+922 KDAEEEV
-929 KDVEES
+929 KEVEES
-935 VMTDLFASMGMI
+935 VMTDLFASMGMF
-947 YE
+947 YV